1 MCAHVGV
8 MFDWEGNKQQLL
20 QGHVSFTHLYLISV
34 PPSPGFGPT
43 LYLFLSP
50 LKIKKN
56 AFTPEDFH
64 KIWIFPL
71 SIAEEYGST
80 LVECGSTTEEYG

>member
-20 QGHVSFTHLYLISV
+20 QGHVSFTLVFNIRTRLSRLRTYIV
-34 PPSPGFGPT
+34 PF
-43 LYLFLSP
+43 P
-50 LKIKKN
+50 LTPEGKKN

-64 KIWIFPL
+64 KIWILPL